1 MNRIFLAFTFLLTLV
16 LTDRSLAMQKQAN
29 ILILIHSD
37 EGGTYEIAKEVA
49 KGIENNG
56 NTKAIIKRV
65 KFIDN
70 PKLNHIPVAN
80 VSELSSYDGI
90 AFGSPV
96 YFGNISTAMSEF
108 FAQTT
113 TLWSKHELEGMPAM
127 VFMSAG
133 SGAGRELAMQ
143 SFMNMLAVHGMVLVP
158 NGIRGNEKLDKSI
171 PQGNTVLGTT
181 SLASL
186 KNVARP
192 SDGERLLASEQGK
205 YFSKVALA
213 LKGTFGKK
221 SVKTPEVATK
231 DINQILKEKHI
242 TLPKVPA
249 PAGNYLPYVRS
260 GNLVFINQYAL
271 KDGKL
276 INPGKIGVEVTEEQ
290 VKEAT
295 RITMLNIIAV
305 LSDAVDGD
313 LNKVKKCVQ
322 LVGIFNASEQF
333 SDHAKL
339 MNAAS
344 DLTVEIFGDQ
354 GKHARATLG
363 ASSIPGNSSVEI
375 QAIFEIE

>member
-1 MNRIFLAFTFLLTLV
+1 MNRIFLAFTFLLILV

-205 YFSKVALA
+205 YFSKVAIA

>member
-1 MNRIFLAFTFLLTLV
+1 MHILIGIFHKKTIDNFVCSFKIKVNMNRIFLAFTFLLTLV

-192 SDGERLLASEQGK
+192 SDG
-205 YFSKVALA
+205 
-213 LKGTFGKK
+213 
-221 SVKTPEVATK
+221 
-231 DINQILKEKHI
+231 
-242 TLPKVPA
+242 
-249 PAGNYLPYVRS
+249 
-260 GNLVFINQYAL
+260 
-271 KDGKL
+271 
-276 INPGKIGVEVTEEQ
+276 
-290 VKEAT
+290 
-295 RITMLNIIAV
+295 
-305 LSDAVDGD
+305 D